1 MCFYNKEK
9 ESQKEQQDQD
19 ISKKANKNMGIVRS
33 LDTSCN
39 PQKTITA
46 DDHKNDKPKGAK
58 NEISIFVIVDS
69 MAKHLNGSENLFR
82 YKNNIHEQF
91 RKAIGKEMSGSFHLA
106 RWYK

>member
-1 MCFYNKEK
+1 
-9 ESQKEQQDQD
+9 
-19 ISKKANKNMGIVRS
+19 MGTVRS
-33 LDTSCN
+33 LGSSCN

-69 MAKHLNGSENLFR
+69 MAKHLNGWENLFR